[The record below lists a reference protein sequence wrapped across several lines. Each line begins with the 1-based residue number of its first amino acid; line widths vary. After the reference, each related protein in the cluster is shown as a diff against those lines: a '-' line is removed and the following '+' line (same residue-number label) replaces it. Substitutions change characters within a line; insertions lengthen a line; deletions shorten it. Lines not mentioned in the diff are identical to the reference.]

1 MRFAG
6 KTALVTGGA
15 SGIGLA
21 TVLQFAAEGA
31 AVVIGD
37 IDLEKAEAAA
47 SLVHAAGGAALAVG
61 IDAADPEQVR
71 AMVASATAQ
80 FGGVDIAVAGAGRGS
95 SNVDFFDLEDVE
107 WDAVLRLNLTGAF
120 VLGKAVARQ
129 MLDSGRRGAIVNIA
143 SVGGVLGVP
152 TQAPYCVSKAGLIML
167 TKTMAVSLAPHGI
180 RVNAVGPGP
189 VDTAMT
195 SAIAADDGL
204 RAMMLSRT
212 PIGRFGAASE
222 IAAIIL
228 FLASEDAG
236 FVTGETIYA
245 DGGRLALNYV
255 MPPVT
260 RAIDA

>member
-21 TVLQFAAEGA
+21 TVRRFAAEGA

-37 IDLEKAEAAA
+37 IDAERADAAA
-47 SLVHAAGGAALAVG
+47 SIVTETGGTALAVAL
-61 IDAADPEQVR
+61 DAGDPEQVR
-71 AMVASATAQ
+71 AMVTKAIER

-95 SNVDFFDLEDVE
+95 SNVDFFDLGDDE

-120 VLGKAVARQ
+120 VLGKAIARQ
-129 MLDSGRRGAIVNIA
+129 MLDSGRRGAIINIA

-152 TQAPYCVSKAGLIML
+152 TQSPYCVSKAGLIML

-189 VDTAMT
+189 VDSAMT
-195 SAIAADDGL
+195 SAVTAYNDL

-212 PIGRFGAASE
+212 PLGRFGEADE
-222 IAAIIL
+222 IASIVM
-228 FLASEDAG
+228 FLASDEASYI
-236 FVTGETIYA
+236 TGETIYA

-255 MPPVT
+255 MAPPAGT
-260 RAIDA
+260 IGK